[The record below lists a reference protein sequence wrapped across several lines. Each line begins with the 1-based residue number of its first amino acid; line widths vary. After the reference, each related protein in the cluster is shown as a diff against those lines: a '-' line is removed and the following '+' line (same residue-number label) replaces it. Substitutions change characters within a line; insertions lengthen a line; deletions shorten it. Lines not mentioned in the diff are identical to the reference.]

1 MCSIVGVFDTRE
13 DASLLRDQALEM
25 SRKLRH
31 RGPDWSGI
39 FSCEKAILVHERL
52 SIVGVDNGAQ
62 PLYSS
67 DNNQILAVNGEIYNH
82 REIRNSLNYNFA
94 THSDCEV
101 ILPLYREK
109 GTDFLNDLNGI
120 FAFALYDQTDDSYLI
135 ARDPLGVIPLYY
147 GRDENGVLFVAS
159 EMKALT
165 GYCKHIEDFPPGHFW
180 SSKNGKIERYY
191 NKDWF
196 DYNNVKDNTTSVPEI
211 KEALEAAVHRQL
223 MCDVPYGVL
232 LSGGLDSS
240 ITSAI
245 AKRYAAKRV
254 ESDDKNAAWWPQL
267 HSFAVGLHDSPDLV
281 AAKKVADQIGT
292 IHHEIKFS
300 VQEGFDALRDVIYHL
315 ETFDVTTIRSST
327 PMYLMARVIK
337 SMGIKMVLS
346 GEGADEMFGGYLYF
360 HKAPN
365 PEELHKETVRK
376 LEKLYK
382 YDCLR
387 SNKSMAAWGIESRVP
402 FLDLEFLDVAMRQN
416 PKDKMPSKEKMEK
429 YILRQAFED
438 YVPKEVAWRQKEQF
452 SDGVGYSWIDGLKD
466 KAETEVTDEQLETAK
481 YKFPISTPRT
491 KEEYLY
497 RSIFVEL
504 FPEDDAAKCVPF
516 EESIA
521 CSTAIVFEW
530 DEALKEIA
538 DPSGRSVKSIH
549 DQSY

>member
-13 DASLLRDQALEM
+13 DASLLRDQALDM

-39 FSCEKAILVHERL
+39 FINEKAILVHERL
-52 SIVGVDNGAQ
+52 SIVGVENGAQ
-62 PLYSS
+62 PLYST
-67 DNNQILAVNGEIYNH
+67 DKKQVLAVNGEIYNH
-82 REIRNSLNYNFA
+82 REIRNNQDYTFA
-94 THSDCEV
+94 TNSDCEV
-101 ILPLYREK
+101 ILPLYKEK
-109 GTDFLNDLNGI
+109 GVDFLNDLNGI
-120 FAFALYDQTDDSYLI
+120 FAFALYDTTDNSYLI
-135 ARDPLGVIPLYY
+135 ARDPMGVIPLYY
-147 GRDENGVLFVAS
+147 GRDENGVFYVAS
-159 EMKALT
+159 EMKALV
-165 GYCKHIEDFPPGHFW
+165 GYCKHINDFPPGHYLH
-180 SSKNGKIERYY
+180 SKDGEFVKYY

-196 DYNNVKDNTTSVPEI
+196 DYENVKDNTTSVPDI

-240 ITSAI
+240 ITSAV
-245 AKRYAAKRV
+245 AKRYAAKRI
-254 ESDDKNAAWWPQL
+254 ESDDQNAAWWPQL

-292 IHHEIKFS
+292 IHHEIKFT

-315 ETFDVTTIRSST
+315 ETFDVTTIRSSV
-327 PMYLMARVIK
+327 PMFLMARVIK

-346 GEGADEMFGGYLYF
+346 GEGADEIFGGYLYF

-402 FLDLEFLDVAMRQN
+402 FLDLEFLDIAMRQN
-416 PKDKMPSKEKMEK
+416 PKDKMPSKDRMEK
-429 YILRQAFED
+429 YILREAFED

-466 KAETEVTDEQLETAK
+466 KAEVEISDDDLKNAK
-481 YKFPISTPRT
+481 FKYPISTPRT
-491 KEEYLY
+491 KEELMY
-497 RSIFVEL
+497 RNIFVEL
-504 FPEDDAAKCVPF
+504 FPADDSAKCIPF

-530 DEALKEIA
+530 DQALKEIA